1 MQESISHGRR
11 SRLKAAPTS
20 EHFCRYQL
28 RWSFLFE
35 TICWRLGMRLQ
46 DKVALVT
53 GAAQG
58 LGAAIA
64 RRFGREGA
72 QVFVGDLKESEGSA
86 FAAQLKAEGVNAWFV
101 RLDVASEES
110 WVRSCEMVI
119 AKAGRL
125 DVLVNNAG
133 INIRQPIEEMSV
145 ESLDLMLAVNVRGPF
160 LGIKHALP
168 LMRKAG
174 GGSIINMGSVCSI
187 IGHKFT
193 PEAYTTV
200 KGALAQ
206 LTKSVA
212 VRYAKDNIRAN
223 ILCPS
228 TVETPLVQEMLKN
241 PERRTERLGEV
252 PLGRLASLD
261 DVANAA
267 LYLASDEAAFINGVA
282 FPVDGGVTAW

>member
-1 MQESISHGRR
+1 M
-11 SRLKAAPTS
+11 RLKSKAA
-20 EHFCRYQL
+20 L
-28 RWSFLFE
+28 
-35 TICWRLGMRLQ
+35 I
-46 DKVALVT
+46 T
-53 GAAQG
+53 GGAQG

-72 QVFVGDLKESEGSA
+72 QVFLGDLKEAEGNA
-86 FAAQLKAEGVNAWFV
+86 LAAELQAEGVNARFV

-110 WVRSCEMVI
+110 WLQAFERVMAR
-119 AKAGRL
+119 AGRL

-133 INIRQPIEEMSV
+133 INIRQPIEEMTV
-145 ESLDLMLAVNVRGPF
+145 ENLDLMLAVNVRGPF

-174 GGSIINMGSVCSI
+174 GGSIINLGSVCCL

-200 KGALAQ
+200 KGALIQ

-241 PERRTERLGEV
+241 PERRSERLGEV
-252 PLGRLASLD
+252 PLGRLACLD
-261 DVANAA
+261 DVAGAA
-267 LYLASDEAAFINGVA
+267 VYLASDEAAFINGIA

>member
-1 MQESISHGRR
+1 M
-11 SRLKAAPTS
+11 RLK
-20 EHFCRYQL
+20 
-28 RWSFLFE
+28 
-35 TICWRLGMRLQ
+35 

-53 GAAQG
+53 GASQG

-72 QVFVGDLKESEGSA
+72 QVFLGDLKEGEGKV
-86 FAAQLKAEGVNAWFV
+86 FAAQLQAENIKAWFV
-101 RLDVASEES
+101 RLDVATEES
-110 WVRSCEMVI
+110 WVRACETLI

-133 INIRQPIEEMSV
+133 VNIRQPIEEMSV
-145 ESLDLMLAVNVRGPF
+145 ENLDRMLAVNVRGPF
-160 LGIKHALP
+160 LGIKHVLP

-174 GGSIINMGSVCSI
+174 GGSILNMGSVCSL

-200 KGALAQ
+200 KGALIQ

-212 VRYAKDNIRAN
+212 VRYARDNIRTN

-241 PERRTERLGEV
+241 PERRRERLGEV

-261 DVANAA
+261 DVASAA
-267 LYLASDEAAFINGVA
+267 LYLASDEAAFVNGVA

>member
-1 MQESISHGRR
+1 M
-11 SRLKAAPTS
+11 RLK
-20 EHFCRYQL
+20 
-28 RWSFLFE
+28 
-35 TICWRLGMRLQ
+35 

-53 GAAQG
+53 GSSQG

-72 QVFVGDLKESEGSA
+72 QVFLGDLKE
-86 FAAQLKAEGVNAWFV
+86 AEGNAVAADLQAENIKVWFV
-101 RLDVASEES
+101 RLDVASEPS
-110 WVRSCEMVI
+110 WVRCCEMVG

-125 DVLVNNAG
+125 DILVNNAG

-145 ESLDLMLAVNVRGPF
+145 ENLDRMLAVNVRGPF

-174 GGSIINMGSVCSI
+174 GGSIINMGSVCSL
-187 IGHKFT
+187 IGHRFT

-200 KGALAQ
+200 KGALSQ

-241 PERRTERLGEV
+241 PERRQERLGEV
-252 PLGRLASLD
+252 PLGRLASLE
-261 DVANAA
+261 DVAGAA

>member
-1 MQESISHGRR
+1 M
-11 SRLKAAPTS
+11 RLK
-20 EHFCRYQL
+20 
-28 RWSFLFE
+28 
-35 TICWRLGMRLQ
+35 G
-46 DKVALVT
+46 KVALVT
-53 GAAQG
+53 GGSQG
-58 LGAAIA
+58 IGAAIV

-72 QVFVGDLKESEGSA
+72 QVFLGDLKEAEGNA
-86 FAAQLKAEGVNAWFV
+86 CAAELRGEGVNARFV

-110 WVRSCEMVI
+110 WIGSYESVI
-119 AKAGRL
+119 ASAGRI
-125 DVLVNNAG
+125 DILVNNAG
-133 INIRQPIEEMSV
+133 INIRQPIEEMTV
-145 ESLDLMLAVNVRGPF
+145 ENLDLMLAVNVRGPF

-168 LMRKAG
+168 LMRRAG
-174 GGSIINMGSVCSI
+174 GGSIINMGSVCCL

-200 KGALAQ
+200 KGALIQ

-241 PERRTERLGEV
+241 PERRSERLGEV

-267 LYLASDEAAFINGVA
+267 LYLASDEAAFINGIA

>member
-1 MQESISHGRR
+1 MM
-11 SRLKAAPTS
+11 RLK
-20 EHFCRYQL
+20 
-28 RWSFLFE
+28 
-35 TICWRLGMRLQ
+35 

-53 GAAQG
+53 GASQG

-72 QVFVGDLKESEGSA
+72 QVFLGDLKEGEGKV
-86 FAAQLKAEGVNAWFV
+86 FAAQLQAENIKAWFLP
-101 RLDVASEES
+101 LDVASEES
-110 WVRSCEMVI
+110 WVRACEMVI

-133 INIRQPIEEMSV
+133 VNIRQPIEEMSV
-145 ESLDLMLAVNVRGPF
+145 ENLDRMLAVNVRGPF
-160 LGIKHALP
+160 LGIKHVLP

-174 GGSIINMGSVCSI
+174 GGSILNMGSVCSL
-187 IGHKFT
+187 IGHRFT

-200 KGALAQ
+200 KGALIQ

-212 VRYAKDNIRAN
+212 VRYARDNIRTN

-241 PERRTERLGEV
+241 PERRRERLGEV

-261 DVANAA
+261 DVASAA

>member
-1 MQESISHGRR
+1 M
-11 SRLKAAPTS
+11 RLK
-20 EHFCRYQL
+20 
-28 RWSFLFE
+28 
-35 TICWRLGMRLQ
+35 

-53 GAAQG
+53 GASQG

-72 QVFVGDLKESEGSA
+72 QVFLGDLKEGEGKV
-86 FAAQLKAEGVNAWFV
+86 FAAQLQAENIKAWFLP
-101 RLDVASEES
+101 LDVASEES
-110 WVRSCEMVI
+110 WVRACEKVI

-133 INIRQPIEEMSV
+133 VNIRQPIEEMSV
-145 ESLDLMLAVNVRGPF
+145 ENLDRMLAVNVRGPF
-160 LGIKHALP
+160 LGIKHVLP

-174 GGSIINMGSVCSI
+174 GGSILNMGSVCSL

-200 KGALAQ
+200 KGALIQ

-212 VRYAKDNIRAN
+212 VRYAKDNIRTN

-241 PERRTERLGEV
+241 PERRQERLGEV

-261 DVANAA
+261 DVASAA
-267 LYLASDEAAFINGVA
+267 LYLASDEAAFVNGVA